1 MQILLISVNREKK
14 PYPVA
19 PLGLAYVAAPLVK
32 ENHNV
37 EILDLCF
44 VDNIHSSLQNTLKRF
59 QPDVIGLSIRNIDN
73 LTYPES
79 VCYIDEIKN
88 IIHLLKNFTK
98 VPFILGGSGFS
109 LFPQEVLRYLGIE
122 TGIVGDGEK
131 AFLEL
136 VNSLM
141 RNEDIYGT
149 PNLAYIKDGSFYQNP
164 VIHSQ
169 DFSPPA
175 RDLLDNNKYLNL
187 GGMAN
192 IETKRGCPFKCIY
205 CTYPFLHGSQVRCR
219 DPEDVV
225 NEIEEMAERYK
236 IDYVFFVDDI
246 FNFPLDHASG
256 ICEEMKKRSLQIK
269 WTCFATPVG
278 VNPDLLK
285 LMKEAGCEGIEFGT
299 DTASPKTL
307 DSIGK
312 PFSVKEIMKVS
323 ELCDKI
329 GIQSA
334 HYLILGGPGETLDTL
349 QETID
354 FIETI
359 SPKAVIAMTGLRI
372 YPNTRLRDISIQE
385 GVITENEN
393 LMKPHFYISPQVG
406 EKELLSKIGEYAAS
420 QENWVV
426 PGLGI
431 RCSSEV
437 FDVLRR
443 FGKRGPLWNMLGK
456 GKSYEREK

>member
-1 MQILLISVNREKK
+1 MQVLLISVNREKT

-37 EILDLCF
+37 KILDLCF
-44 VDNIHSSLQNTLKRF
+44 VDDVHSSIQNTIKQF
-59 QPDVIGLSIRNIDN
+59 EPDVIGLSIRNIDN
-73 LTYPES
+73 LTYPKS
-79 VCYIDEIKN
+79 VSYIDEIKD
-88 IIHLLKNFTK
+88 IVDLLKSFTT

-122 TGIVGDGEK
+122 AGIVGDGET

-136 VNSLM
+136 INSLS

-149 PNLAYIKDGSFYQNP
+149 PNLAYIKEDSFYQNP

-169 DFSPPA
+169 DFSLPA

-192 IETKRGCPFKCIY
+192 IETKRGCPFKCTY
-205 CTYPFLHGSQVRCR
+205 CTYPFLHGNSVRCR
-219 DPEDVV
+219 NPEEVV
-225 NEIEEMAERYK
+225 NEIEEMVERFK
-236 IDYVFFVDDI
+236 IDYIFFVDDI
-246 FNFPLDHASG
+246 FNFPLDHACG
-256 ICEEMKKRSLQIK
+256 ICEEIKKRSLQIK

-278 VNPDLLK
+278 MNQDLLK

-299 DTASPKTL
+299 DAASPKTL
-307 DSIGK
+307 NSIEK

-334 HYLILGGPGETLDTL
+334 HYLILGVPGETPETL

-354 FIETI
+354 LMETI
-359 SPKAVIAMTGLRI
+359 NPNAIIAMTGVRI
-372 YPNTRLRDISIQE
+372 YPNTKLRDISIQE
-385 GVITENEN
+385 GVILKNEN
-393 LMKPHFYISPQVG
+393 LMKPHFYISPKVG
-406 EKELLSKIGEYAAS
+406 EKELLSKIGECATS

-431 RCSSEV
+431 RSSSEV

-456 GKSYEREK
+456 GKSYERDK

>member
-1 MQILLISVNREKK
+1 MQILLISVNQEKT

-44 VDNIHSSLQNTLKRF
+44 VDNIHSTLQNTLERF
-59 QPDVIGLSIRNIDN
+59 EPDVIGLSIRNIDN
-73 LTYPES
+73 LTYPKS
-79 VCYIDEIKN
+79 VYYIDEFKN
-88 IIHLLKNFTK
+88 TVDLLKTFTDI
-98 VPFILGGSGFS
+98 PIILGGSGFS
-109 LFPQEVLRYLGIE
+109 LFPHEVLLYLGIE
-122 TGIVGDGEK
+122 AGIVGDGET
-131 AFLEL
+131 AFREL

-141 RNEDIYGT
+141 KKKDIYGT
-149 PNLAYIKDGSFYQNP
+149 PNLAYIKEGSFRQNP
-164 VIHSQ
+164 IVHSQ
-169 DFSPPA
+169 DFFLPA
-175 RDLLDNNKYLNL
+175 RDLLDNNKYLSL

-192 IETKRGCPFKCIY
+192 IETKRGCPFKCTY
-205 CTYPFLHGSQVRCR
+205 CTYPFLHGSRLRCR
-219 DPEDVV
+219 EPEDVV
-225 NEIEEMAERYK
+225 NEIEEMIERHK
-236 IDYVFFVDDI
+236 IDYLFFVDDI

-256 ICEEMKKRSLQIK
+256 ICEGIIRKSLQIK

-278 VNPDLLK
+278 ISPDLLK

-299 DTASPKTL
+299 DAASPKTL
-307 DSIGK
+307 NSLGK
-312 PFSVKEIMKVS
+312 PFSVKDLMKVA
-323 ELCDKI
+323 ELCNQI

-334 HYLILGGPGETLDTL
+334 HYLILGGPGETLETL
-349 QETID
+349 QETIE
-354 FIETI
+354 FMKTI
-359 SPKAVIAMTGLRI
+359 NPKAVIAMTGIRI

-385 GVITENEN
+385 GVILDNEN
-393 LMKPHFYISPQVG
+393 LLKPHFYISPRVG
-406 EKELLSKIGEYAAS
+406 EKELLSRIGECAAS